1 MKRRNLLQ
9 LPLALLLAA
18 PARAGLQPWTAQ
30 LLKGGFDGKHY
41 WAGLAISLAPKWK
54 TYWRVPGDGGIAP
67 QIDVVTENVGSHA
80 VHYPLPTRFE
90 DEAGMTIGYKEEVV
104 FPISFL
110 PMNEK
115 RPVKISLKAFFGV
128 CEIVCVPAQF
138 AGEIIFDPA
147 KADAPDQQLI
157 SQWQSKVP
165 VMSLEGP
172 FIKASSEA
180 SSGKPVLVLDA
191 LDQVNDVFVEGNP
204 MHYFGKPDASSGFIR
219 IPVGGAKSIDDL
231 RGSQLRITI
240 NKNGRALEQ
249 IMTVR

>member
-9 LPLALLLAA
+9 LPLALLFAA
-18 PARAGLQPWTAQ
+18 PSRAGLQPWSAQ

-67 QIDVVTENVGSHA
+67 QIDILTENVGSQT

-104 FPISFL
+104 FPISLL
-110 PMNEK
+110 PTDEK
-115 RPVKISLKAFFGV
+115 LPIKVSLKAFFGV

-138 AGEIIFDPA
+138 DGEVTFDPA
-147 KADAPDQQLI
+147 KSDAPDQQLI
-157 SQWQSKVP
+157 SQWQAKVP

-172 FIKASSEA
+172 FIKASAEVSG
-180 SSGKPVLVLDA
+180 GKPVLVLDA
-191 LDQVNDVFVEGNP
+191 LEQVTDIFVEGNP
-204 MHYFGKPDASSGFIR
+204 MHYFGKPDATSGFIR
-219 IPVGGAKSIDDL
+219 IPVSGAKSADEL
-231 RGSQLRITI
+231 KGKQVRITI
-240 NKNGRALEQ
+240 NKSGRALEQ
-249 IMTVR
+249 SMPVR